1 MSTKLTIFAFVCLI
15 LAASSL
21 TSCFAARGLPH
32 SLPSDKISSETTI
45 IKSNKVNDVD
55 STQSTTSSTLTSSDE
70 EVTNSD
76 WEELS
81 EEEFAACIQA
91 GAETETGKSSR
102 PGFEVERPCRRMLES
117 DYGPASI
124 NMDRKDGGE
133 MGGDYSY
140 QEGGHHPYHRYHYG
154 GHYRRRLHNSH

>member
-1 MSTKLTIFAFVCLI
+1 MSTKLAIFAFVCLI

-32 SLPSDKISSETTI
+32 SLPSDKISSETTTV
-45 IKSNKVNDVD
+45 KSNEVNDVD
-55 STQSTTSSTLTSSDE
+55 STQSTTSSTMTLSDD

-91 GAETETGKSSR
+91 GAETETG
-102 PGFEVERPCRRMLES
+102 EVERPCRRMLQP
-117 DYGPASI
+117 DYGPPSTNRNI
-124 NMDRKDGGE
+124 KG
-133 MGGDYSY
+133 GGDYTY
-140 QEGGHHPYHRYHYG
+140 RNRYGRHH
-154 GHYRRRLHNSH
+154 RRRLHNSH

>member
-1 MSTKLTIFAFVCLI
+1 MSTKLAIFAFVCLI

-32 SLPSDKISSETTI
+32 SLPSDKISSETTTV
-45 IKSNKVNDVD
+45 KSNEVNDVD
-55 STQSTTSSTLTSSDE
+55 STQSTTSSTMTLSDD

-91 GAETETGKSSR
+91 GAETETG
-102 PGFEVERPCRRMLES
+102 EVERPCRRMLHDS
-117 DYGPASI
+117 DYGPARLNGNS
-124 NMDRKDGGE
+124 KDGGNYNNRN
-133 MGGDYSY
+133 DHNRY
-140 QEGGHHPYHRYHYG
+140 GGHH
-154 GHYRRRLHNSH
+154 RRRLHNSY

>member
-32 SLPSDKISSETTI
+32 SLPSDKISSETTT
-45 IKSNKVNDVD
+45 IKLNKVNDVD
-55 STQSTTSSTLTSSDE
+55 STQSTTSSTMTSSDE

-102 PGFEVERPCRRMLES
+102 PEFERPCRRMLQP
-117 DYGPASI
+117 DYGPPST
-124 NMDRKDGGE
+124 NMDRKGGGE

-140 QEGGHHPYHRYHYG
+140 QEDGHHPYHPDRYG
-154 GHYRRRLHNSH
+154 RHYRRRLHNSH